1 MHWKLSVEAGS
12 EQIRTVC
19 NWVQCVLDSTV
30 PETLRFEIELVAGE
44 VMANIVNH
52 ARVSFEKQ
60 SVQIGIKLSKN
71 SIALIFIDPGKPTLS
86 ERFGKGREHFRPVLP
101 SDDKESGRGLFIV
114 KSLASTVNFRRLGG
128 CNITVITFNN
138 AVSRHA

>member
-19 NWVQCVLDSTV
+19 NWVQSVLDSTV

-52 ARVSFEKQ
+52 ALVSLGKQ
-60 SVQIGIKLSKN
+60 SVQISLKFSKK
-71 SIALIFIDPGKPTLS
+71 SITLIFVDPGQPTLY
-86 ERFGKGREHFRPVLP
+86 EHFGKGREHFRPVLP
-101 SDDKESGRGLFIV
+101 SADKESGRGLFIV
-114 KSLASTVNFRRLGG
+114 NSLASTVNFRRLGG
-128 CNITVITFNN
+128 RNVTVITFSN
-138 AVSRHA
+138 AVSR